1 MTKGRFRGLAALALL
16 PLMLGAAGLGKGEE
30 LPNLYELT
38 ARSDLVVAARVVAGS
53 LKLAQVEVVE
63 VFRGDAKQGQRLQIA
78 FRDLNSTLGKAD
90 RIVFGDMEKDLLF
103 LVPELNYEGRRKGP
117 DRFTLVRGRFGKF
130 TLPREGEDVY
140 LEAVR
145 EFARLASLKD
155 HRLLFGELKD
165 LLKSRNPILVDA
177 GLEEVARLQLMDHR
191 MVPVAM
197 HFLQDP
203 SPKRRVGALQL
214 LGGFLGTVKERPAS
228 PELQDSVLPPL
239 QAMAR
244 NDPQEAVRVAAVEA
258 LGKWQGDA
266 PLETLREIA
275 EQDPAQAVRYQ
286 AKLELFRR
294 AEEEKP
300 EGRSPSQN
308 P

>member
-1 MTKGRFRGLAALALL
+1 MRKRGFRGWAALALP
-16 PLMLGAAGLGKGEE
+16 PLLLGAAGLGKGEA

-63 VFRGDAKQGQRLQIA
+63 VFRGDARTGQRLQIA

-103 LVPELNYEGRRKGP
+103 LVPELDYQGRRKGA

-130 TLPREGEDVY
+130 TLPREGEVVY
-140 LEAVR
+140 LEAAR

-155 HRLLFGELKD
+155 HRLLFGELRD
-165 LLKSRNPILVDA
+165 LLKSGNPILVDA

-203 SPKRRVGALQL
+203 SPRRRVGALHL
-214 LGGFLGTVKERPAS
+214 LGGFLGMVEGRAAS

-244 NDPQEAVRVAAVEA
+244 NDPQEEVRVAAVEA
-258 LGKWQGDA
+258 LGKWRGEA

-294 AEEEKP
+294 AQEERP
-300 EGRSPSQN
+300 EGRSSPQN